1 MNAKHQRS
9 KLLKTF
15 LTEFEAWG
23 SVFRFLI
30 ALKSNDDFD
39 GFFSRQN
46 RQKSCSD
53 FSFHRELY
61 PCANKK
67 PGKITKGPAPEH
79 RLAPANRFKF
89 LIAAYFLLLTPVVW
103 AHGGVSVNVDN
114 CRIPVDNRWVH
125 FTAYTPEFTQDT
137 EYCKSIPNVGR
148 TNLVFDY
155 ESRELRNMT
164 VEFEITKEPEG
175 TRVYHQD
182 PEAHKRGSVNA
193 IVDFNE
199 FGPGKYLAHVTLAN
213 AGSKIDA
220 HLPFAVASTGVS
232 SSAIWLVGFITLA
245 GLFVVFRF
253 RPKLNQKISRIHHA
267 GTPSS

>member
-1 MNAKHQRS
+1 MNTKHQRP

-15 LTEFEAWG
+15 LNEFESWG
-23 SVFRFLI
+23 SVFRFLVSF
-30 ALKSNDDFD
+30 KSNSDFD
-39 GFFSRQN
+39 GFFSRRNLQGP
-46 RQKSCSD
+46 CSD
-53 FSFHRELY
+53 LSFNRELY
-61 PCANKK
+61 RPA
-67 PGKITKGPAPEH
+67 KIKDGRNTIGFFPRHRPVPAD
-79 RLAPANRFKF
+79 RLRL
-89 LIAAYFLLLTPVVW
+89 LIAAYFFLLAPIIW
-103 AHGGVSVNVDN
+103 AHGGVSVNIDN

-182 PEAHKRGSVNA
+182 PGAHKRGSINA

-199 FGPGKYLAHVTLAN
+199 FGPGEYLAHVTLAN

-220 HLPFAVASTGVS
+220 HLPFAVGSTGGS

-253 RPKLNQKISRIHHA
+253 RPKLNEKISRIHHA